1 MTFSEKLRALLDE
14 RELTQK
20 RLAVDLQIPPSTL
33 GGYVQGTSEPDFNT
47 LKLIS
52 QYFRV
57 SSDYLLDIQSEQ
69 VKTSAENDLLRVF
82 RALSP
87 EQQAI
92 YLEQG
97 RAILR
102 VSAKESKLSST
113 TLRDRVG

>member
-52 QYFRV
+52 QYFF
-57 SSDYLLDIQSEQ
+57 I
-69 VKTSAENDLLRVF
+69 
-82 RALSP
+82 
-87 EQQAI
+87 
-92 YLEQG
+92 
-97 RAILR
+97 
-102 VSAKESKLSST
+102 
-113 TLRDRVG
+113 